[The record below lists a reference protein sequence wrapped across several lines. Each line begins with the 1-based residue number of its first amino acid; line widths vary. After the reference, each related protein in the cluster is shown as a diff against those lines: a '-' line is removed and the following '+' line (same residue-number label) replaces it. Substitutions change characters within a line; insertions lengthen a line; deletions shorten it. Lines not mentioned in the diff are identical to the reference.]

1 MTTLISEQVENQQE
15 NGSELNMVATVTGF
29 LNQNSKGF
37 SWTSENIKK
46 MKTSKMLLMI
56 QSPLTLETNADLL

>member
-15 NGSELNMVATVTGF
+15 NGSELNMVTTVTSF

-37 SWTSENIKK
+37 SSTSENIKK
-46 MKTSKMLLMI
+46 NENIKNVTDDSV
-56 QSPLTLETNADLL
+56 TTYTGD